1 VFARYWK
8 NYGHKLKDTG
18 VKAHMIEME
27 KHFTPEAMFCDI
39 RTSDVTQMLEAYAAK
54 TVRYN
59 RGGST
64 REGRPSDTSVNRRL
78 AVFRRIHNV
87 ATDLWDLPTQ
97 RIKFKALIRDEP
109 DVRVRH
115 ITLDEAKRVLRH
127 LPPHINLM
135 VAWSLTTG
143 CRLDETETLRWDR
156 VNFDTMQAEVF
167 KKGGGTRFVPM
178 DANAIAILQLA
189 DPNGV
194 EVFDC
199 TNRRK
204 HWEKALRLAS
214 ITDFRWHDMRHT
226 FATWLGHKGA
236 GIHVIQQALGH
247 SKIETT
253 MRYLHV
259 IRGDVAAA
267 VNRLPALIEGKVV
280 PMKRN
285 DGEAEPPQKPPQRGE
300 GAA

>member
-1 VFARYWK
+1 MFARYWK

-27 KHFTPEAMFCDI
+27 NHFGADAMFCELK
-39 RTSDVTQMLEAYAAK
+39 TSDVAAMLEAYAAK
-54 TVRYN
+54 TVRTN
-59 RGGST
+59 RGGS
-64 REGRPSDTSVNRRL
+64 ERPGKPSESTVNRRL
-78 AVFRRIHNV
+78 AVFRQIYNKASDV
-87 ATDLWDLPTQ
+87 WDLPTQ
-97 RIKFKALIRDEP
+97 RIKFKALLRAEP

-115 ITLDEAKRVLRH
+115 ITLDEAKRVLQR
-127 LPPHINLM
+127 LPAHINLM

-156 VNFDTMQAEVF
+156 VNYDTMQAEVF
-167 KKGGGTRFVPM
+167 KKGGGTRFVPI
-178 DANAIAILQLA
+178 DANAVAILQLA
-189 DPNGV
+189 DPSGV
-194 EVFDC
+194 EVFNC

-204 HWEKALRLAS
+204 HWERALKLAG
-214 ITDFRWHDMRHT
+214 IVDFRWHDMRHT

-236 GIHVIQQALGH
+236 GLHVIQQALGH

-267 VNRLPALIEGKVV
+267 VNRLPVLIEGPVV
-280 PMKRN
+280 PMKRA
-285 DGEAEPPQKPPQRGE
+285 GEEAP
-300 GAA
+300 